1 LHHQRAAERSA
12 HNLNQQMSSIIEGY
26 AEGRMICVP
35 WPVQQGL
42 LPSSFVAVRRFAIVI
57 GDD

>member
-1 LHHQRAAERSA
+1 
-12 HNLNQQMSSIIEGY
+12 MSSIIEGY